1 MIAVGKRIGI
11 CLLIAGLV
19 CIAFSVPAL
28 AAPGKTADNRIDV
41 IGPSNNGGV
50 GSTQQATTV
59 VTAVIEAPTNPDNP
73 DDPDHPTTGDTSN
86 LTVYWILLGVAA
98 AGIITVVILLVA
110 QRKK

>member
-19 CIAFSVPAL
+19 CFAACLPAL
-28 AAPGKTADNRIDV
+28 AAQDETAGNRVEV
-41 IGPSNNGGV
+41 IGPSNNGG
-50 GSTQQATTV
+50 STQQVTTV